1 MDLDIL
7 YEKAIYRL
15 VRLNKK
21 YGKLG
26 VYLSLIFNAII
37 RLFVSCDI
45 SVFCKLGKVKIP
57 HAIGIVIGS
66 TAVVEDGTVIM
77 ANVCIGSAFGDR
89 RENNH
94 KYAKIGKNCVLGANA
109 CIIGGVTIGDNCII
123 GAGAVITKDI
133 PENSVVVGNNRIL
146 RQVEQREGKTG
157 FNY

>member
-1 MDLDIL
+1 MDLDVL

-26 VYLSLIFNAII
+26 VYLSLLFNAII

-94 KYAKIGKNCVLGANA
+94 KYAKIGKTASWEQMPAL
-109 CIIGGVTIGDNCII
+109 
-123 GAGAVITKDI
+123 
-133 PENSVVVGNNRIL
+133 SVVLQSETTASSAQGL
-146 RQVEQREGKTG
+146 DLHQRENGPLFGEMTQEILNEVFLLEKKK
-157 FNY
+157 